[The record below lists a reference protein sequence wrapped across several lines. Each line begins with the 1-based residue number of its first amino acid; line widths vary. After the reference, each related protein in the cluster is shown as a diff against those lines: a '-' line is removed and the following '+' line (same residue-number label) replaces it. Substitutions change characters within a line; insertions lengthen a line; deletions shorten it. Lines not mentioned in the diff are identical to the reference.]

1 MLGKGLYELTGETS
15 AWNFVDIV
23 SLLPLRGKETSV
35 VVVGAGIGGLTV
47 AALLAKKGFA
57 VTVLES
63 QTYPGG
69 CAATFPQHG
78 YHFDAGAT
86 VGCGFHKKGPLD
98 LLGEE
103 LGISWPILSCSAAWE
118 FVQGDR
124 LIHLSHSK
132 QEVLREF
139 PASRPFWNAQDRI
152 ASLLWSLSSD
162 SLAWP
167 PGDFG
172 DVASLAGKLLRKAH
186 ALSPIL
192 PLVNKSALQWLA
204 SYGLD
209 TESDFV
215 RFIDAQ
221 LLISVQTTAGHAN
234 AINAAI
240 ALDLPAKGTHRLTGG
255 IGSVAEKLAA
265 AVVDYGGSVLYGG
278 AVESIQHK
286 KRHVLSVTTS
296 DGECYPADVFIAN
309 LTPESLAGLFGEHS
323 VMKRKGPKPEWSA
336 FVLYLGV
343 EESAF
348 GGSQVSHV
356 QIVSEHGDLGEG
368 NSIFVS
374 VSPSDDSLRA
384 PEGFRAVTVS
394 THTRPEP
401 WFKASAAGKDAYDT
415 LKATYTEKVME
426 LLSRHFN
433 GIRQKVHMSTAATP
447 VTWERYTGRK
457 HGYVGGYPQTSL
469 FRVRGPR
476 TPFENLLLTG
486 DSVFPGQSL
495 PGVVTG
501 ARRVA
506 ELVER
511 KFGISVNGE

>member
-1 MLGKGLYELTGETS
+1 M
-15 AWNFVDIV
+15 
-23 SLLPLRGKETSV
+23 RGKETSV
-35 VVVGAGIGGLTV
+35 VVIGAGNGGLTV

-57 VTVLES
+57 ATVLES
-63 QTYPGG
+63 QAYPGG
-69 CAATFPQHG
+69 CAATFDRHG
-78 YHFDAGAT
+78 YRFDAGAT

-103 LGISWPILSCSAAWE
+103 LGISWPILSCPAAWD
-118 FVQGDR
+118 FIHGNR
-124 LIHLSHSK
+124 LIHLSHSR

-139 PASRPFWNAQDRI
+139 PASQPFWNAQNQI
-152 ASLLWSLSSD
+152 ASLLWSFATEALP
-162 SLAWP
+162 WP
-167 PGDFG
+167 PSGMDELGALFR
-172 DVASLAGKLLRKAH
+172 KMLRKAPV
-186 ALSPIL
+186 LSPML
-192 PLVNKSALQWLA
+192 PLFNKTALQWLA

-209 TESDFV
+209 TDSDFV

-221 LLISVQTTAGHAN
+221 LLISVQTTVGHAN

-265 AVVDYGGSVLYGG
+265 AVDDSGGRIVYGAS
-278 AVESIQHK
+278 AQSIQYK
-286 KRHVLSVTTS
+286 GRQVLSVKTS
-296 DGECYPADVFIAN
+296 DGTCYPADIVVAN
-309 LTPESLAGLFGEHS
+309 LTPDSLACLFRENDS
-323 VMKRKGPKPEWSA
+323 PAARIKKGPVPEWGA

-348 GGSQVSHV
+348 NERPASHV
-356 QIVSEHGDLGEG
+356 QIVRESGDLGEG

-394 THTRPEP
+394 THSRPEP
-401 WFKASAAGKDAYDT
+401 WFKARAAGKEAYDA

-433 GIRQKVHMSTAATP
+433 GIRQKVHMSSAATP
-447 VTWERYTGRK
+447 VSWERYTGRK
-457 HGYVGGYPQTSL
+457 HGYVGGYPQASL
-469 FRVRGPR
+469 FRVRGPQ
-476 TPFENLLLTG
+476 TPFKNLFLTG

-511 KFGISVNGE
+511 RFGRSG

>member
-1 MLGKGLYELTGETS
+1 MREKGTK
-15 AWNFVDIV
+15 A
-23 SLLPLRGKETSV
+23 V
-35 VVVGAGIGGLTV
+35 VIGAGIGGLTV
-47 AALLAKKGFA
+47 AALLAQRGVA

-69 CAATFPQHG
+69 CAATFDRHG
-78 YHFDAGAT
+78 YRFDAGAT
-86 VGCGFHKKGPLD
+86 VGCGFHKKGPLA

-103 LGISWPILSCSAAWE
+103 LGISWPILSCRAAWD
-118 FVQGDR
+118 FIHGDR

-132 QEVLREF
+132 QEILREF
-139 PASRPFWNAQDRI
+139 PVSEPFWDAQQRL
-152 ASLLWSLSSD
+152 ASLLWSLSSEV
-162 SLAWP
+162 LPWP
-167 PGDFG
+167 PGGFG
-172 DVASLAGKLLRKAH
+172 DISTLLRKVIRKTPS
-186 ALSPIL
+186 LSPML
-192 PLVNKSALQWLA
+192 PLAYKTALQWLA

-209 TESDFV
+209 TDSDFV
-215 RFIDAQ
+215 RFVDAQ
-221 LLISVQTTAGHAN
+221 LLISVQTTAAHAN
-234 AINAAI
+234 AVNAAI

-265 AVVDYGGSVLYGG
+265 SVNDNGGNVFYG
-278 AVESIQHK
+278 AAAQNIESRG
-286 KRHVLSVTTS
+286 RHVVSVTTS
-296 DGECYPADVFIAN
+296 DGRSHPADLVIAN
-309 LTPESLAGLFGEHS
+309 LTPESLAGLLGERVS
-323 VMKRKGPKPEWSA
+323 LARNKVPKPEWGA

-343 EESAF
+343 EESVF
-348 GGSQVSHV
+348 NEMPVGHV
-356 QIVSEHGDLGEG
+356 QIVRERGDLGEG

-394 THTRPEP
+394 THSRPGP
-401 WFKASAAGKDAYDT
+401 WFEAKAAGKEEYSR
-415 LKATYTEKVME
+415 LKESYTKKILL
-426 LLSRHFN
+426 LLSQHFN
-433 GIRQKVHMSTAATP
+433 DIEQKIHSVSAATP

-469 FRVRGPR
+469 FNVRGPG
-476 TPFENLLLTG
+476 TPFRNLFLAG

-511 KFGISVNGE
+511 KFGTRSKK